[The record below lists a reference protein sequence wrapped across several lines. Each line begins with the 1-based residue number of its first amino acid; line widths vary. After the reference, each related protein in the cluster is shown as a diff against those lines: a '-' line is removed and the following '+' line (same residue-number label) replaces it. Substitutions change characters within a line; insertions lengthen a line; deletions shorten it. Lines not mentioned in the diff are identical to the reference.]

1 MILEEFPKDT
11 PAIDGAV
18 VPVGVKVLAD
28 AETPVSVLARFD
40 RREKNLFLLES
51 AEGGERRGRYSFL
64 GLDARLTATVY
75 REEVVVRQGLDERR
89 VPHGGDPMAVLRS
102 LVAPYRMADAPGLP
116 PGRSPR
122 SSRIR
127 TPPGSRGPAPASRAT
142 SPTRRRTSSSPA
154 SRTASRRTAPSRS
167 S

>member
-75 REEVVVRQGLDERR
+75 REEVVIRQGVDERR
-89 VPHGGDPMAVLRS
+89 VPHGGDPMSVLRS
-102 LVAPYRMADAPGLP
+102 LVAPLRMADAPGLP
-116 PGRSPR
+116 KTCAGLAGYVSY
-122 SSRIR
+122 
-127 TPPGSRGPAPASRAT
+127 
-142 SPTRRRTSSSPA
+142 
-154 SRTASRRTAPSRS
+154 
-167 S
+167 

>member
-1 MILEEFPKDT
+1 MILEEFPKET

-64 GLDARLTATVY
+64 GLDARLTATVF
-75 REEVVVRQGLDERR
+75 RKEVVVRQGLDERPFKAMR
-89 VPHGGDPMAVLRS
+89 YHSLCIDPATLPDCLAVTATAEDGCIMGVRHKELPVHGVQFHPESIMTPSGKRMLRNF
-102 LVAPYRMADAPGLP
+102 LRMCE
-116 PGRSPR
+116 
-122 SSRIR
+122 
-127 TPPGSRGPAPASRAT
+127 PA
-142 SPTRRRTSSSPA
+142 
-154 SRTASRRTAPSRS
+154 
-167 S
+167 